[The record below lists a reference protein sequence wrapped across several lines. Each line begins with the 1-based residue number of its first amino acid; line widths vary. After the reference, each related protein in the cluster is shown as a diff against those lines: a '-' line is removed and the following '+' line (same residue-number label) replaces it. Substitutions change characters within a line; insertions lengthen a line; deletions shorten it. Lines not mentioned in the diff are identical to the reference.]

1 MKVEEWDEKIQPQEL
16 LKKVWVNIYGGS
28 KHFFKIMNKS
38 FSFGLEKLWL
48 GYYNNVN
55 LTKKSKQTN
64 SLNIIRY

>member
-38 FSFGLEKLWL
+38 FSFGLEKLC
-48 GYYNNVN
+48 
-55 LTKKSKQTN
+55 
-64 SLNIIRY
+64 IIRY

>member
-38 FSFGLEKLWL
+38 LVLAWRSYGL
-48 GYYNNVN
+48 VI
-55 LTKKSKQTN
+55 T
-64 SLNIIRY
+64 IM